1 MRELDRFDEIKD
13 KFKDLG
19 VLAGADVVWL
29 FVKIKDLQQKN
40 EFLEKAHKTNIKIS
54 EDMKEERNQY
64 KSLVESQTRVLEGFI
79 GDIEDLKAKLDNVRD
94 YVKVANETVCLDDH
108 DEALYEAIDT
118 LNYVIDH
125 ALEDFEN
132 NLKQ

>member
-1 MRELDRFDEIKD
+1 MDRFDEIKD

-40 EFLEKAHKTNIKIS
+40 EFLEKAHKTNIKIA
-54 EDMKEERNQY
+54 ENMKEERNQY
-64 KSLVESQTRVLEGFI
+64 KSLVESQARVLEGFI

>member
-1 MRELDRFDEIKD
+1 MVICENKR
-13 KFKDLG
+13 
-19 VLAGADVVWL
+19 LAT
-29 FVKIKDLQQKN
+29 KN
-40 EFLEKAHKTNIKIS
+40 EFLEKAHKANIK
-54 EDMKEERNQY
+54 NQY
-64 KSLVESQTRVLEGFI
+64 KSLVESQAGVLECFI

-94 YVKVANETVCLDDH
+94 YVKVANETVRLDDR

-125 ALEDFEN
+125 ALEDFEK

>member
-40 EFLEKAHKTNIKIS
+40 EFLEKAHKTNIKIA
-54 EDMKEERNQY
+54 ENMKEERNQY
-64 KSLVESQTRVLEGFI
+64 KSLVESQARVLEGFI

-94 YVKVANETVCLDDH
+94 YVKVANETVRLDDH

-125 ALEDFEN
+125 ALEDFEK

>member
-40 EFLEKAHKTNIKIS
+40 EFLEKAHKTNIKIA
-54 EDMKEERNQY
+54 ENMKEERNQY

>member
-1 MRELDRFDEIKD
+1 MDRFDEIKD

-40 EFLEKAHKTNIKIS
+40 EFLEKAHRTNAKIA

-64 KSLVESQTRVLEGFI
+64 KSLVESQARVLEGFI

-94 YVKVANETVCLDDH
+94 YN
-108 DEALYEAIDT
+108 
-118 LNYVIDH
+118 
-125 ALEDFEN
+125 
-132 NLKQ
+132 

>member
-40 EFLEKAHKTNIKIS
+40 EFLEKAHKTNIKIA
-54 EDMKEERNQY
+54 ENMKEERNQY
-64 KSLVESQTRVLEGFI
+64 KSLVESQARVLEGFI

-94 YVKVANETVCLDDH
+94 YVKVANETVCLNDH
-108 DEALYEAIDT
+108 DEALFEAIDI

-125 ALEDFEN
+125 ALEDFEK